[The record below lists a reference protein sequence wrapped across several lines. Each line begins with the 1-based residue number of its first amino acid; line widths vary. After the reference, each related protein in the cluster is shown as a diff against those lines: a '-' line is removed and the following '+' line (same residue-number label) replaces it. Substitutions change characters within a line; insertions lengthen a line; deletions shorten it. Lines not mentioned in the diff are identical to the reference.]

1 MRFLVSIWLCCAL
14 QATAQTIKP
23 KIVSIPADGSV
34 AVVEVRA
41 HFVTAIRMPE
51 AVNSVAVGD
60 PSRFKVEHS
69 EREPDLLFVRDLTGS
84 LTTRPVETNLLIS
97 TVSGQETSL
106 RLISRGADSNIYC
119 FIL

>member
-41 HFVTAIRMPE
+41 HFVTAIRMPA
-51 AVNSVAVGD
+51 AVNSAA
-60 PSRFKVEHS
+60 
-69 EREPDLLFVRDLTGS
+69 GS
-84 LTTRPVETNLLIS
+84 LRNNPLVFCQPESPNPNLM
-97 TVSGQETSL
+97 QKPHRQPFEPA
-106 RLISRGADSNIYC
+106 RRRGVGFAT
-119 FIL
+119 